1 MLEYQV
7 KFEHLAHGLL
17 LYNNG
22 YDDTYFVTRFVAGL
36 KEEIRRVIVLHRP
49 KNVDTASALALIQE
63 DELNKVRS
71 KGFNKDVAKSSFR
84 NLGEKYK
91 FHEVDSVKHKSQ
103 KSELEKLA
111 DLKDFRKRNGLCFKC
126 GEKWSH
132 NHKCPAQVLL
142 HVIKEL
148 LDAFMAVGG

>member
-1 MLEYQV
+1 VLEYQV
-7 KFEHLAHGLL
+7 EFEHLAHGLL

-36 KEEIRRVIVLHRP
+36 KEDIRRVIVLHRP

-71 KGFNKDVAKSSFR
+71 KGFNKDVAKSTFR
-84 NLGEKYK
+84 SPGEKYK
-91 FHEVDSVKHKSQ
+91 SPEVDLVKQKSQ
-103 KSELEKLA
+103 KSELEEKLA
-111 DLKDFRKRNGLCFKC
+111 DLKNFRKRNELCFKC

-132 NHKCPAQVLL
+132 NHKCPAQVSL
-142 HVIKEL
+142 HVIEEL
-148 LDAFMAVGG
+148 LDALEAT